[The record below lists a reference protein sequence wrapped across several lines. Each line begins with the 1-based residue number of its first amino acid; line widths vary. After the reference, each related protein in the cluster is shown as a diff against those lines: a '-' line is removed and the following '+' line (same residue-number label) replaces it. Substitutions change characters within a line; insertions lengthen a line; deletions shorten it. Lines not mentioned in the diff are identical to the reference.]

1 MCGRSSL
8 TKTEKELEKRF
19 RATFYSDELERYN
32 PLPNYNVAPTQM
44 LPVITE
50 GDANRIHIFRWGL
63 VPFWAKD
70 LSIGTK
76 MINARS
82 ETLLEKPAFK
92 SLIASKRCIIPLD
105 GFYEWKKDD
114 KGNKIP
120 FRIVVTDQEI
130 FGAAGLWD
138 VWVDKVSGQEWHT
151 FTIITTPPNR
161 LMEAIHDRMP
171 AILLRENES
180 LWLDEAV
187 RPSEAVELLNPY
199 PSENML
205 AYQVSALVNNVRNR
219 AKEVMEP
226 VLGQKPGVQ
235 GTLF

>member
-151 FTIITTPPNR
+151 FTIITTPPNH

-171 AILLRENES
+171 AILLRDNES

-187 RPSEAVELLNPY
+187 RPSEAVELLSPY
-199 PSENML
+199 PSENMR

>member
-1 MCGRSSL
+1 L

-187 RPSEAVELLNPY
+187 RPSEAVELLSPY
-199 PSENML
+199 PSENMR